1 VKIVIHRRKKAP
13 QPLNK
18 ILSQFLE
25 LRKFLKIKPWQVFS
39 KKQLP
44 WYLLL
49 SSNDAL
55 SQQWLSLN
63 VSHYTWCS
71 YIAEYND
78 AVPHVN
84 LYAAA
89 DILLIEPPAAFW
101 QNPGKKALHAFN
113 RWQSFCRLLSRQRR
127 LQPLNGVLILLDF
140 KLLQNPVALS
150 AYAQQL
156 KEILQHFSLV
166 SLARL
171 PLYFYVD
178 GLADLPGFN
187 AYMSKLRPEQ
197 KYQIFGITFHE
208 AKYQGVALDQFE
220 SLFKSL
226 LQNVDQKLLLQL
238 PRDQSAL
245 INAEVAHFPLVLAE
259 QQKPLK
265 QLLQDSS
272 YVGSMQHKLIVR
284 GLYLMNLEFFG
295 AAPLTQVILKEA
307 NIASVWQGLMQWCSL
322 HKKRVILG
330 SFLVLILCLSILGA
344 LTVHAYQHLADHA
357 VAVQT
362 VPINQNQDEITQVL
376 NQMSETLAAVRSSD
390 DAVVLSTQLLQHQ
403 VVVFNHLQALTQAA
417 PLSMRPR
424 LNQVLT
430 NSVTT
435 IFAKAQ
441 NSLVAGWHANV
452 TASCNHLV
460 NGAYPI
466 VANSYADMSLDHF
479 AKVFGVGGLVSHV
492 LNAHVAALMR
502 ALQNHSSAYGVNF
515 NLPAWLQNELFDS
528 YLIQSAFFA
537 HHDPALVMRWT
548 PLYLSKN
555 VAEFDLQ
562 MGQQKLMYQNGP
574 RLMQTLSWPDNGTSV
589 SIAFVNLHDHHYVQ
603 NYQGTWALM
612 RLLQSGVVKRLGA
625 NNYQVTFAN
634 NGFSVS
640 YQVSL
645 AQGDF
650 AGVLALSKF
659 RCGG

>member
-1 VKIVIHRRKKAP
+1 MKIIIHRRKKAP

-63 VSHYTWCS
+63 ISNYTWRS
-71 YIAEYND
+71 HIAEYND

-84 LYAAA
+84 LYASAGMV
-89 DILLIEPPAAFW
+89 LIEPPAAFW

-127 LQPLNGVLILLDF
+127 LQPLNGVLILLNF
-140 KLLQNPVALS
+140 KLLQDPTALS
-150 AYAQQL
+150 AYTQQL
-156 KEILQHFSLV
+156 KEILQNLSLV

-171 PLYFYVD
+171 PLYFYVE

-208 AKYQGVALDQFE
+208 VKHQGVALDQFE

-245 INAEVAHFPLVLAE
+245 INAEVAHFPLVLAA

-265 QLLQDSS
+265 QLLQGSS

-284 GLYLMNLEFFG
+284 GLYLTNLDFFC
-295 AAPLTQVILKEA
+295 AAPLTQVILKEV
-307 NIASVWQGLMQWCSL
+307 NIASVWQGLMQWCAV

-330 SFLVLILCLSILGA
+330 SFWVLILCLSVLGVF
-344 LTVHAYQHLADHA
+344 TVHAYRHLA
-357 VAVQT
+357 VVVQPAS
-362 VPINQNQDEITQVL
+362 VDQNQDEITQVL
-376 NQMSETLAAVRSSD
+376 KQISETVAAVQSND
-390 DAVVLSTQLLQHQ
+390 DAVVLSTQLLRHQ
-403 VVVFNHLQALTQAA
+403 VVVFNHLQALTQTA
-417 PLSMRPR
+417 PLSMRPH

-430 NSVTT
+430 NSVSTV
-435 IFAKAQ
+435 FAKAQ
-441 NSLVAGWHANV
+441 NSLVAVWRAHV
-452 TASCNHLV
+452 TPLCNQLV
-460 NGAYPI
+460 NGAYPM
-466 VANSYADMSLDHF
+466 VANSYADMSLDNF
-479 AKVFGVGGLVSHV
+479 AKVFGVGSLVNHV
-492 LNAHVAALMR
+492 LNAHVAALIR

-515 NLPAWLQNELFDS
+515 NLPAWLQNNLLNA

-537 HHDPALVMRWT
+537 NHDPALTMRWT

-562 MGQQKLMYQNGP
+562 IGQQKLMYQNGP
-574 RLMQTLSWPDNGTSV
+574 RLMQALSWPDSGISV
-589 SIAFVNLHDHHYVQ
+589 SIAFVSLHGHRFVQ
-603 NYQGTWALM
+603 NYQGAWALM

-650 AGVLALSKF
+650 AGVMALSKF
-659 RCGG
+659 RCGGW